1 MATVGTQLTA
11 FAPHYNNCPSLQH
24 SGPSSPAQLA
34 LFANPLQDTISM
46 LHEGLAVSPTVNQ
59 SHVGFLGM
67 VSVCHMWLDD
77 AYATCLGSH
86 SLGTARTQWQA
97 AFVSALACKLSRY
110 EFAPYTYTHARTSF
124 KSVKHWQAYAAAD
137 ASLMLCFLVQ
147 VWPLH
152 LDCLSGAANLSPTPA
167 CSSEDNVSCS

>member
-11 FAPHYNNCPSLQH
+11 FAPHYNDCPSLQH
-24 SGPSSPAQLA
+24 SGSSSPAQLA

-97 AFVSALACKLSRY
+97 AFVSALACNLSRY

-124 KSVKHWQAYAAAD
+124 KSVKHWLQQMHL
-137 ASLMLCFLVQ
+137 SCFVFWCRCGHSVLTVCLVQ
-147 VWPLH
+147 PTSH
-152 LDCLSGAANLSPTPA
+152 LNQHAA
-167 CSSEDNVSCS
+167 VRIM